1 MNPVGNER
9 GFREMLSKK
18 VSSGSVGL
26 WFLVAEHMRLGS
38 WDLIKGYTG
47 GGDNDFNPRIAMQL
61 VNEAALCRNRIRPQ
75 NQITNQ
81 GFELLNGMRVL
92 VSDEQVH
99 NLLNTHTIAQ
109 AKSFQENLAKIRLIN
124 GHYKGK
130 VIAIDPHRIITSSKR
145 IMPKKKK
152 QPTKPSEK
160 MLQTFF
166 SLDTQTGQPIGF
178 GIGSTAERTIKAALK
193 LIDSTNV
200 VSNNALILA
209 DKEHYNEE
217 IFKKISNGKTFEL
230 LVPAISSKKIR
241 ETEKSL
247 TYKFMWPGY
256 YIAETE
262 MSFANSQKKYRLIV
276 QREGERPDDYSY
288 KSFLT
293 TSKKSGVELLSER
306 YGERWSIEEFFKSEG
321 AMGFDRAS
329 TFNLNIRYGKMS
341 LALLAQA
348 AVYQFRKKLPIPYQ
362 SWDARHLSDAI
373 FRGIDG
379 DIRVVNDTIVVT
391 CYNAPNEYNLKKH
404 YQNLPKKLAAEDINP
419 KVPWMFGFKLD
430 FRFK

>member
-9 GFREMLSKK
+9 GFREILSKK

-47 GGDNDFNPRIAMQL
+47 GDDNDFNPRIAMQL

-92 VSDEQVH
+92 VTDEQVH

-109 AKSFQENLAKIRLIN
+109 TKNFQENLAKIRLIN

-166 SLDTQTGQPIGF
+166 SLDAQTGQPIVF
-178 GIGSTAERTIKAALK
+178 GMGSTAERPISATLK
-193 LIDSTNV
+193 LIDSTDV
-200 VSNNALILA
+200 VSDNALILA

-217 IFKKISNGKTFEL
+217 IFKKISNGQTFEL

-247 TYKFMWPGY
+247 TYKFMWSGY

-321 AMGFDRAS
+321 AMGFDTAS
-329 TFNLNIRYGKMS
+329 I
-341 LALLAQA
+341 
-348 AVYQFRKKLPIPYQ
+348 
-362 SWDARHLSDAI
+362 
-373 FRGIDG
+373 
-379 DIRVVNDTIVVT
+379 
-391 CYNAPNEYNLKKH
+391 
-404 YQNLPKKLAAEDINP
+404 
-419 KVPWMFGFKLD
+419 
-430 FRFK
+430 